1 MNVVRMYRGEHQTLE
16 FGPFTL
22 DDGSDVGTDLD
33 SVTMAI
39 VDDID
44 DPAVTVEP
52 AGEVTIVDAATWEF
66 RVVLAPQDT
75 EELAASLAGTNYRF
89 TLACVGEDESVRM
102 LPVDNK
108 GAPAHGTIVLYE
120 RATG

>member
-22 DDGSDVGTDLD
+22 DNGDAVGTDLE
-33 SVTMAI
+33 SVSMAI

-52 AGEVTIVDAATWEF
+52 AGEVTIDDAETWSF
-66 RVVLAPQDT
+66 HVVLAPQDT
-75 EELAASLAGTNYRF
+75 EELAASLAGTVYRF
-89 TLACVGEDESVRM
+89 TLACEGADNSVRM